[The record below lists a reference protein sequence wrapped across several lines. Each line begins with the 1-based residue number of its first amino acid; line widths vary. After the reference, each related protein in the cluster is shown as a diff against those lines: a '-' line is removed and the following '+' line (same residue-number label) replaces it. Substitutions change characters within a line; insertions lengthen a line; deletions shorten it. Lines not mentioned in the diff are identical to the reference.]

1 MRVNNLK
8 IIDKICKCL
17 RLAESANPNEAA
29 SALRQAHR
37 LMRKHA
43 ISEDQIMAAGVG
55 ESVIDTG
62 MRYNPPFWAVALS
75 NLVCEA
81 FDCRV
86 LVSRRYGRAPEFRFI
101 GIEQSP
107 RVASYCFSVLYR
119 QLEQAREEFI
129 TDLDVADRAV
139 RERRGEVFV
148 QAWLVRV
155 ARTVA
160 EFNPR
165 PAAREAV
172 ESYIRE
178 HYGEADEQLYRDSL
192 QTENQDYDDILSGM
206 RAGEQ
211 VSLLRSM
218 ARRLRPSLPVLKQ
231 SA

>member
-1 MRVNNLK
+1 MDKKK

-17 RLAESANPNEAA
+17 RLSESGNPNEAA
-29 SALRQAHR
+29 AALRQAHR

-43 ISEDQIMAAGVG
+43 ISEDQILAAGVA
-55 ESVIDTG
+55 EAVIDSG
-62 MRYNPPFWAVALS
+62 NRYNPPFWAVALS
-75 NLVCEA
+75 NLVCEV

-101 GIEQSP
+101 GLEQTP
-107 RVASYCFSVLYR
+107 QVAGYCFRVLYR
-119 QLEQAREEFI
+119 QLEQARSGFVG
-129 TDLDVADRAV
+129 DLGIEDRAE
-139 RERRGEVFV
+139 RERRGDIFV

-160 EFNPR
+160 EFNAEPSS
-165 PAAREAV
+165 REAV
-172 ESYIRE
+172 DAYIHER
-178 HYGEADEQLYRDSL
+178 YGDTGEQWYRDPL
-192 QTENQDYDDILSGM
+192 QTGGEDYEDILSGL

-218 ARRLRPSLPVLKQ
+218 GRRTHLSLPPLKH